1 MVSVSEVYKV
11 WQEGFANKDSSKIGE
26 FFTDDFRFV
35 SNIRDIGKQE
45 TLDWISSGEMAIDN
59 LEVIYEND
67 EVAVIHHDANRGDN
81 NGVAMVVYLKRGDKI
96 SECRVIRTAI

>member
-45 TLDWISSGEMAIDN
+45 TLDWTSSGEMAIDN

-67 EVAVIHHDANRGDN
+67 EVAIIHHDANRGDN
-81 NGVAMVVYLKRGDKI
+81 KGVAMVVYLKRDGKI
-96 SECRVIRTAI
+96 SSCRVVRTAI

>member
-1 MVSVSEVYKV
+1 MYKV

-45 TLDWISSGEMAIDN
+45 TLDWTSSGEMAIDN